1 MDKNWR
7 LSLDNM
13 LAKNRQYVLTINIT
27 TSLPLLILQ
36 LNLPGLST
44 YSQKVT
50 GDVFANWTNTN
61 KSMMHFNEFISSRLK
76 YKDKN
81 KAPIRN
87 SLWRLEI
94 SVWFLLPNS
103 TIKFTRPSCVKQRSK
118 KNFNFKGF
126 MSVTR
131 YLSNLATVQE
141 KPKFKL
147 SFAFGFSQVIKKL
160 QLAIVN
166 GLFWTSQRSKLKY
179 MRCLTILIW
188 GWSKR
193 SFDRQKVRNSPLD
206 EIILIDL

>member
-1 MDKNWR
+1 
-7 LSLDNM
+7 M

-50 GDVFANWTNTN
+50 GDVFANWTNAN
-61 KSMMHFNEFISSRLK
+61 KSMMHFKEFISSMLK

-87 SLWRLEI
+87 SLRRLEI

-103 TIKFTRPSCVKQRSK
+103 TTKFTRPSCVKQRSK

-131 YLSNLATVQE
+131 YLSILATVHE

-160 QLAIVN
+160 QLTFVN

-179 MRCLTILIW
+179 IRCLTNWIKE
-188 GWSKR
+188 WS
-193 SFDRQKVRNSPLD
+193 SDH
-206 EIILIDL
+206 LIDKKFKTVHLIKLFW